1 MPDLLDIPRRG
12 RLVVATP
19 TLTDP
24 NFAHAVVLLLD
35 HGDQGALGV
44 ILNRPSSVE
53 VATIMPEWAR
63 LAAPRDPLF
72 VGGPVQA
79 GEALIGLA
87 RSGPGGGGA
96 AAQPILPG
104 VVAVELSATPS
115 TAQFLAARVF
125 TGYAGWGAGQL
136 ETEIADGGWFV
147 LDGRAEDVF
156 ADNPDGLWRTVL
168 ARQGG
173 IFTAVPDDPSFN

>member
-1 MPDLLDIPRRG
+1 MPDVPDIPQRG

-19 TLTDP
+19 TLADP

-44 ILNRPSSVE
+44 ILNRPSSVDI
-53 VATIMPEWAR
+53 ATIMPEWAR
-63 LAAPRDPLF
+63 LAAPPDLLF

-87 RSGPGGGGA
+87 RGGRDDSGVA
-96 AAQPILPG
+96 VQLILPG
-104 VVAVELSATPS
+104 LVAVELSATPDP
-115 TAQFLAARVF
+115 AQFLAARVF

-136 ETEIADGGWFV
+136 EAEIAGGGWFV
-147 LDGRAEDVF
+147 LDGHAEDVF
-156 ADNPDGLWRTVL
+156 ADDPENLWRTVL
-168 ARQGG
+168 ARKGG
-173 IFTAVPDDPSFN
+173 IFTAVPDDPSLN